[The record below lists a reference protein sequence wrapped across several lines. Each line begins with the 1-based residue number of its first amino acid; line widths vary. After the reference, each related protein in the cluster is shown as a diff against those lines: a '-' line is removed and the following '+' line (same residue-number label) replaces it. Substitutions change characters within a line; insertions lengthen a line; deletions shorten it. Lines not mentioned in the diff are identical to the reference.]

1 MDTENRWFADW
12 MEGHQASIRSL
23 SRRIWNFAE
32 TGMEETQSAQAL
44 CQALE
49 EHGFQV
55 ERGLGGIDTAFVG
68 RYGSGKPVIGFLG
81 EFDALEGLSQ
91 KAGSCVQEPVI
102 PGGNGHGCGHNLLG
116 CGALAAAAAL
126 KDYMEQYHLPGTVC
140 YYGCPGE
147 EKGCGKVRMAESG
160 YFRELDAA
168 LTWHPEDSTQIEGRG
183 SLADLCMEIQFTGTS
198 AHASTCPHQGRS
210 ALDALELLNIACNFL
225 REHMVPDARI
235 HYAITDTGGVAP
247 NIIPAHAAGLYEAR
261 APQLAQAE
269 ELRDRIVR
277 AAQGAALMTD
287 TEVKVIMGDCYSDFR
302 PNHRLNQ
309 VAWEAMRRVGA
320 PAFTSEDETLA
331 KALQQTF
338 PAADSPA
345 LRRDLIPYTGVGGY
359 LPASTDVGNVSHLIP
374 TLQIY
379 TASCACGTP
388 GHSWQMVS
396 QAGGGIGE
404 AGMFTAARVLALT
417 ALTLLKEPTVL
428 EEAWAEFRR

>member
-1 MDTENRWFADW
+1 
-12 MEGHQASIRSL
+12 
-23 SRRIWNFAE
+23 
-32 TGMEETQSAQAL
+32 
-44 CQALE
+44 
-49 EHGFQV
+49 
-55 ERGLGGIDTAFVG
+55 
-68 RYGSGKPVIGFLG
+68 
-81 EFDALEGLSQ
+81 
-91 KAGSCVQEPVI
+91 
-102 PGGNGHGCGHNLLG
+102 
-116 CGALAAAAAL
+116 
-126 KDYMEQYHLPGTVC
+126 
-140 YYGCPGE
+140 
-147 EKGCGKVRMAESG
+147 
-160 YFRELDAA
+160 
-168 LTWHPEDSTQIEGRG
+168 
-183 SLADLCMEIQFTGTS
+183 
-198 AHASTCPHQGRS
+198 
-210 ALDALELLNIACNFL
+210 
-225 REHMVPDARI
+225 
-235 HYAITDTGGVAP
+235 
-247 NIIPAHAAGLYEAR
+247 
-261 APQLAQAE
+261 
-269 ELRDRIVR
+269 
-277 AAQGAALMTD
+277 MTD

-359 LPASTDVGNVSHLIP
+359 LPASTDVGNVSYLIP

-379 TASCACGTP
+379 TASCAGGTP